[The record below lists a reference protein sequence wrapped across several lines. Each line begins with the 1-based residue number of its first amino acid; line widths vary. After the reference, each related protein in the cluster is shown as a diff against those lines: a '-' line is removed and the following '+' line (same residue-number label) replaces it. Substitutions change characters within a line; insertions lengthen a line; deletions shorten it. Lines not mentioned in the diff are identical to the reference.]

1 MAASTIRYAVRCEA
15 DQSWTVYDVFT
26 GDPAK
31 PSSWYLVDLTF
42 DESTTFCAIL
52 NAKDLNRRSR
62 LGI

>member
-1 MAASTIRYAVRCEA
+1 MAASTIRYAVCREA

-31 PSSWYLVDLTF
+31 PSSWKLVDLTF
-42 DESTTFCAIL
+42 DESNTYCAIL
-52 NAKDLNRRSR
+52 NAKDLSRRKE